1 MAYNKKDIFD
11 KAKKA
16 IQQHEPLFTEDL
28 IAFLPCG
35 KTTFYDFFPDGSD
48 ELNELKDLINQNKI
62 SQKAK
67 LRKNWKDPESAPA
80 LQLALY
86 KLLASPNEHKALQ
99 MQYNDHTTQGEKINI
114 ISLGNGTKPETDK

>member
-1 MAYNKKDIFD
+1 MPYNKKDIFD

-16 IQQHEPLFTEDL
+16 IEEHEPLFTEDL

-35 KTTFYDFFPDGSD
+35 KTTFYNFFPDGSD
-48 ELNELKDLINQNKI
+48 ELNKLKDLIHQNKI
-62 SQKAK
+62 SQKSK
-67 LRKNWKDPESAPA
+67 LRKNWKNPESAPA

-86 KLLASPNEHKALQ
+86 KLLASPEEHKALQ
-99 MQYNDHTTQGEKINI
+99 MQYNDHTSQGEKLNI